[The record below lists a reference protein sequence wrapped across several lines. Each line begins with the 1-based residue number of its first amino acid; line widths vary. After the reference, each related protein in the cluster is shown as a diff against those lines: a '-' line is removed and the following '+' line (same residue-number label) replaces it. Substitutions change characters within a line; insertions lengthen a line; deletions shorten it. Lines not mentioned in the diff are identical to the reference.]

1 MKRNCTFEKDFNH
14 YLSYQFSYAQDIKK
28 LIVNS
33 QALRF
38 KRNSTFG
45 CLQKKVREQMKWVIL
60 GKTIKTREDSTKRAP
75 FVVTFHPKSML
86 D

>member
-28 LIVNS
+28 SIVNS

-38 KRNSTFG
+38 KRNCTFG